1 MIRARGGTNAPGKS
15 VVHPV
20 LTASPGRKKRKR
32 DTPWFAVI
40 AGAMVMIMF
49 LYSATGLY
57 AVTQFGQ
64 PIVQTPER
72 MQPKHPQPVQ
82 QVVIQSLD
90 DHYDEILRN
99 IRKTFK
105 KRYEVVRDG
114 RHLMDGDKI
123 LQHGL
128 LTFGS
133 VEYTARRIL
142 EASYEKRPFVMA
154 FSGYSVTVGRGNY
167 FKQSFPFVVEEILK
181 EPFQQL
187 FGIDIT
193 VRNSAIGGVS
203 SFPYGFCLDHFLGAD
218 PDVIA
223 WDYSMNEPGKDSS
236 ILEAF
241 LRQATAQLSKR
252 PMVIL
257 VDTKAQRLQTL
268 DEYTK
273 RGWLKDAI
281 AIGRKDVV
289 LTKSTE
295 DNIVGSKEIPTPDE
309 DLPEG
314 FQNWN
319 KFGAPKQCPGQSSW
333 HPKMQE
339 HAMMGWIIAMYFVE
353 AMEKAVKMKQ
363 DLMIDGSRPPPL
375 SKAMPKLGKPIS
387 NGLPQNDPEVT
398 DMLYGHPSKD
408 EWIMKQVSCR
418 TSFLPATDKTK
429 TLSSV
434 VVSGLVHSDLDIMS
448 DRTDQH
454 YKDGWVLDLSK
465 VERYTKKKVESC
477 GGLGYIDRK
486 DAIYGIPESG
496 TIRLWLPFEG
506 PSHDHHDHDG
516 ADTNAKHWFDDFVVC
531 EANDKRDEHSC
542 KWNRDAEFVV
552 GGVTVD
558 SDKIHEFKRAAEY
571 LKRPVCVNVGV
582 PEGAVL
588 TPLGEVRTTDG
599 GDLTNAEKARFGPF
613 QDDVLGMVVDVTVK
627 PDSGVTRKKGACNL
641 AHVVWE
647 QH

>member
-319 KFGAPKQCPGQSSW
+319 KFGAVSVALSF
-333 HPKMQE
+333 
-339 HAMMGWIIAMYFVE
+339 I
-353 AMEKAVKMKQ
+353 
-363 DLMIDGSRPPPL
+363 SRR
-375 SKAMPKLGKPIS
+375 IV
-387 NGLPQNDPEVT
+387 LPC
-398 DMLYGHPSKD
+398 L
-408 EWIMKQVSCR
+408 
-418 TSFLPATDKTK
+418 
-429 TLSSV
+429 
-434 VVSGLVHSDLDIMS
+434 
-448 DRTDQH
+448 
-454 YKDGWVLDLSK
+454 
-465 VERYTKKKVESC
+465 
-477 GGLGYIDRK
+477 
-486 DAIYGIPESG
+486 
-496 TIRLWLPFEG
+496 
-506 PSHDHHDHDG
+506 
-516 ADTNAKHWFDDFVVC
+516 
-531 EANDKRDEHSC
+531 
-542 KWNRDAEFVV
+542 EF
-552 GGVTVD
+552 
-558 SDKIHEFKRAAEY
+558 
-571 LKRPVCVNVGV
+571 CV
-582 PEGAVL
+582 A
-588 TPLGEVRTTDG
+588 
-599 GDLTNAEKARFGPF
+599 
-613 QDDVLGMVVDVTVK
+613 
-627 PDSGVTRKKGACNL
+627 
-641 AHVVWE
+641 
-647 QH
+647 